1 VAASRL
7 TSCWRKHSL
16 DSKALRGNP
25 LGDPHERDLWVWS
38 PADDSRRYP
47 TVYVLHAHM
56 RTAGSWFNVEP
67 FEQSYPHQI
76 DTLAPDAVVVL
87 VDGWTSV
94 GGSQWLDST
103 GIGAY
108 STYLCDEVVAFVDGH
123 YPTGGAR
130 GLQGKSS
137 GGYGAVVNALARPDL
152 FSAFAAHAPDALFDV
167 TIAHSV
173 PAAAR
178 ELRDRF
184 AGSLEAFWA
193 TFDGLHSRG
202 DALLVELG
210 SAALAYGDG
219 TLPFDLET
227 AELDPE
233 AWSRWLLHDPV
244 RLVAAQPAAAAG
256 LHGVWLDAGRSDEYF
271 LDLGALALRRALL
284 GAGVPQERLRFE
296 LFDGGHR
303 GVSGRYPLS
312 LAFLVESLSM
322 TF

>member
-1 VAASRL
+1 
-7 TSCWRKHSL
+7 
-16 DSKALRGNP
+16 
-25 LGDPHERDLWVWS
+25 
-38 PADDSRRYP
+38 
-47 TVYVLHAHM
+47 
-56 RTAGSWFNVEP
+56 
-67 FEQSYPHQI
+67 
-76 DTLAPDAVVVL
+76 
-87 VDGWTSV
+87 
-94 GGSQWLDST
+94 
-103 GIGAY
+103 
-108 STYLCDEVVAFVDGH
+108 
-123 YPTGGAR
+123 
-130 GLQGKSS
+130 
-137 GGYGAVVNALARPDL
+137 
-152 FSAFAAHAPDALFDV
+152 
-167 TIAHSV
+167 
-173 PAAAR
+173 
-178 ELRDRF
+178 
-184 AGSLEAFWA
+184 
-193 TFDGLHSRG
+193 
-202 DALLVELG
+202 VELG